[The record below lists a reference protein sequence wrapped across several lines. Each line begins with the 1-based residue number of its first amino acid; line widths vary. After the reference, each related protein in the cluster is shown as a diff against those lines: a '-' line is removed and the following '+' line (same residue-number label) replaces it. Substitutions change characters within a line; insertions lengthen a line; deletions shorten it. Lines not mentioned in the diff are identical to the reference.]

1 MESQNIEFIAVIKF
15 LTKEGAKAKEI
26 HRRMADV
33 YGDSNPKYS
42 TVAKWSAEFNH
53 GRDSLEDDPRPGRP
67 ADVISQE
74 MMDRVERLVLNNCWI
89 KVAELASECGISIGS
104 VYTIIHEHLG
114 MSKVSARWVPRN
126 LTMQDGQQ
134 SVESSQEL
142 LEVYNANPEDFH
154 TRLVTGDETW
164 LHHWDPDTKKESMQW
179 KRPGSPPPKKF
190 RTQPS
195 ASKVMATVFWDSK
208 GIILIDYK
216 PSGTS
221 ITGEYYANVIKQL
234 RVAIKEKR
242 RGKLAAGVLLLHDNA
257 PVHKSRVAQAAVREC
272 KFEQLKSPTIQSRPG
287 PKWLLSVSKFEVP
300 LPWNE
305 ISGWWWAQGCYRGLV
320 WGPNRWLL
328 FQRHRLLKRKVGQM
342 HRSKGGLYWKIM
354 LKPSSNLWVK
364 PRVLRTYWTPLVY
377 V

>member
-1 MESQNIEFIAVIKF
+1 
-15 LTKEGAKAKEI
+15 
-26 HRRMADV
+26 MADV
-33 YGDSNPKYS
+33 YGDSSSKYS
-42 TVAKWSAEFNH
+42 TVAKWSAEFKR
-53 GRDSLEDDPRPGRP
+53 GRDSLEDDPRPGHP

-74 MMDRVERLVLNNCWI
+74 MIDRVERLVLNSRRI
-89 KVAELASECGISIGS
+89 KVAELASECGISNGS

-126 LTMQDGQQ
+126 LNMQDRQQ
-134 SVESSQEL
+134 RVESSQE

-216 PSGTS
+216 PAGTS

-234 RVAIKEKR
+234 RAAIKEKR
-242 RGKLAAGVLLLHDNA
+242 RGKLTAGVLLLHDNA
-257 PVHKSRVAQAAVREC
+257 PVHKSRVAQAAIREC
-272 KFEQLKSPTIQSRPG
+272 KFEQLNHPPYSPDLAPSDCYLFRNLKSHLRGTRFRDDDELKAATEAWFEDQIDDFYFKGIDCLKEKWAKCIEVKGIILKNNVETIFQSM
-287 PKWLLSVSKFEVP
+287 S
-300 LPWNE
+300 
-305 ISGWWWAQGCYRGLV
+305 
-320 WGPNRWLL
+320 
-328 FQRHRLLKRKVGQM
+328 
-342 HRSKGGLYWKIM
+342 
-354 LKPSSNLWVK
+354 
-364 PRVLRTYWTPLVY
+364 
-377 V
+377 